1 MTESRR
7 KIDNCSFHLFVATLE
22 NLGPQNRTFT
32 VLKDDNLSFP
42 HLEAPAFKNLS
53 VLQCS
58 CSVLCGKIVSFS
70 LFQIADGMCYEA
82 WYHGTYLICS
92 NPLPQPDLN
101 PRCVDLCAGVLGPM
115 DNARRTPNYS

>member
-42 HLEAPAFKNLS
+42 HIKPCIIHYLNLILTTVSVFGAPSHTQFCKNFLLYKRS
-53 VLQCS
+53 VFVHY
-58 CSVLCGKIVSFS
+58 SVTRNLKERMCIAIVIMVKVV
-70 LFQIADGMCYEA
+70 Q
-82 WYHGTYLICS
+82 
-92 NPLPQPDLN
+92 
-101 PRCVDLCAGVLGPM
+101 
-115 DNARRTPNYS
+115 